1 MGIYIIILKI
11 IDFFTPI
18 IWIILFF
25 VEDLQYN

>member
-1 MGIYIIILKI
+1 MGIYTLILKI

-18 IWIILFF
+18 IWIILIF